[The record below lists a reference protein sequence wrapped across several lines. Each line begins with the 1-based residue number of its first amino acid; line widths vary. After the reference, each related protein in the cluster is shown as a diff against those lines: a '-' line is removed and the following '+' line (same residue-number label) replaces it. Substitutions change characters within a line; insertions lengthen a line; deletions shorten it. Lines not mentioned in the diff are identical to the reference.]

1 MDRFDSFLGLL
12 AIVTALIVSIR
23 AWSATAKAERKTTD
37 LAERLR
43 TLEWRLRLLT
53 EQTQAHPH
61 EEAAPAEARTE
72 TEAER
77 ASSAS
82 SDGEDLLATRLAAR
96 KAQSPTEE
104 TTQATS
110 GAAKPPVVAPPPLP
124 APIPTFATAESAHA
138 ATKPNEA
145 FRPAYSKTSSHETLP
160 RRKSPLENINWE
172 QLMGVRLFAWLGGL
186 ALFLAAAFFLKYS
199 FEHDLIPPAMRVAM
213 GYATGIGLLIGGVRL
228 SQKRYKITAD
238 TLSATGV
245 VILYAVTFACRVVYH
260 FAPFGVTTTFLLMTL
275 ITAVAFV
282 IAVKLDAIVVAIL
295 GMLGG
300 FLTPILLST
309 GQDNPFG
316 LFSYIALLDIG
327 LLAVAFARR
336 WDWLPLAGAIGTF
349 AMQFGWVFSF
359 FNPGKVF
366 IAMAIF
372 LIFCALCLVSAW
384 WSHRRERSNLWL
396 IGATLLMP
404 AATFLFTL
412 HLIADDV
419 IGLRPGV
426 VFSFIVGADFA
437 VLALATLHSKAIIN
451 PAQPVASSAAN
462 SVLPTTTAVTIPS
475 LTWLNA
481 IAGGIVFLLLAIW
494 TGLRVDETLLLWALG
509 GSVALAAL
517 HTAYPIALR
526 WLHPDEPVPG
536 WTQLFP
542 VVALAVMLIPILRLE
557 DVSFVLWLFVL
568 LIDLLAIVVAVVAA
582 SIVGIALSLVV
593 TAGVAFVWLMRIP
606 AEMTALP
613 EMLIVLAL
621 MAGVFT
627 AAGVIAG
634 QMILSRQ
641 EKNKD
646 AGHRDWLPDGWSAA
660 EVQRQLPAISGI
672 LPFLLLLVV
681 TDRLPLINPSPVF
694 ATAFLLSALLLGLNR
709 IFKLSSLPAVGL
721 GCSFLVEL
729 GWHGRHFVAGNPTIA
744 VAWYSIFFLIFA
756 AYPFI
761 FHQGDD
767 AQLVAWISSALSGPL
782 HFWLVYDATK
792 RAWPN
797 DHMGIVPAIF
807 AVPALLALV
816 MAIKQFPVGHPK
828 RNVILSWFGGV
839 ALLFLT
845 LILPIQLKHEWLTIG
860 WALEGAALLWLLR
873 KVPHEG
879 LKFAGVG
886 FLVVA
891 FARLAFNPAV
901 LGYHPRSA
909 VPVFN
914 WYFYTYGLVI
924 AATYTGARLLAPPK
938 QRLLQQD
945 ARPLLVTLG
954 TILAFILMNI
964 EIADYFT
971 NVGKPVLTLSFR
983 VNFARDMS
991 YTIGWALFAFVMLVV
1006 GILKRVRAARWAGI
1020 GLLAVTLLK
1029 LFLHDLAALNQ
1040 LYRVGALVGV
1050 AVVAIIASFL
1060 YQKFMASG
1068 DGGSDQPAPAN
1079 DG

>member
-1 MDRFDSFLGLL
+1 MDGFESFLSFL

-43 TLEWRLRLLT
+43 TLEWRLRLLNERMLT
-53 EQTQAHPH
+53 PAANEEPESFTDSEPSLH
-61 EEAAPAEARTE
+61 ETSEVDDLVAA
-72 TEAER
+72 
-77 ASSAS
+77 
-82 SDGEDLLATRLAAR
+82 RLAAR
-96 KAQSPTEE
+96 TAQESEDKSPDL
-104 TTQATS
+104 
-110 GAAKPPVVAPPPLP
+110 KPAPAPVPASIPPPLP
-124 APIPTFATAESAHA
+124 TPMFAANASAAAELESAK
-138 ATKPNEA
+138 ATTATPRTSTA
-145 FRPAYSKTSSHETLP
+145 RPGSSKE
-160 RRKSPLENINWE
+160 KSIFENINWE
-172 QLMGVRLFAWLGGL
+172 QFMGVRLFAWLGGL

-199 FEHDLIPPAMRVAM
+199 FERGLIPPALRVTM
-213 GYATGIGLLIGGVRL
+213 GFATGIGLLIGGVRL

-260 FAPFGVTTTFLLMTL
+260 FAPFGVKTTFLMMALT
-275 ITAVAFV
+275 TAVAFV
-282 IAVKLDAIVVAIL
+282 IAVRLNALVVAVL

-309 GQDNPFG
+309 GRDSPFE

-336 WDWLPLAGAIGTF
+336 WDWLTLAGAIGTF

-359 FNPGKVF
+359 FNPDKVF

-372 LIFCALCLVSAW
+372 LVFCALYLGSAW
-384 WSHRRERSNLWL
+384 WSHRRQRSNLWL

-426 VFSFIVGADFA
+426 VFSFILGADFA
-437 VLALATLHSKAIIN
+437 VLALATLHSTAIIN
-451 PAQPVASSAAN
+451 PANPVSSSATK
-462 SVLPTTTAVTIPS
+462 SILPTTTAVAIPS

-481 IAGGIVFLLLAIW
+481 IAGGIVFVLLAIW
-494 TGLRVDETLLLWALG
+494 TGLRVDETLLFWALG

-526 WLHPDEPVPG
+526 RFHPEETIPS

-568 LIDLLAIVVAVVAA
+568 LIDLLAITVAVVAA
-582 SIVGIALSLVV
+582 SIVGIALSLAV
-593 TAGVAFVWLMRIP
+593 TAGIAFVWLMRIP

-613 EMLIVLAL
+613 EMLIVIAV

-627 AAGVIAG
+627 AASVIAG
-634 QMILSRQ
+634 QMILTRQ

-646 AGHRDWLPDGWSAA
+646 NGQRDWLPGGWTTADA
-660 EVQRQLPAISGI
+660 QQQLPAVSGI
-672 LPFLLLLVV
+672 LPFLLLLIV
-681 TDRLPLINPSPVF
+681 TDRMTLINPSPVF

-709 IFKLSSLPAVGL
+709 IFKLSWLPAVGL

-729 GWHGRHFVAGNPTIA
+729 GWHGRHFVEGNPTIA
-744 VAWYSIFFLIFA
+744 VAWYSVFVLIFV

-761 FHQGDD
+761 FHRGND
-767 AQLVAWISSALSGPL
+767 AQIVAWVSSALSGPL
-782 HFWLVYDATK
+782 HFWLVYDAIK
-792 RAWPN
+792 RVWPMDN
-797 DHMGIVPAIF
+797 MGIVPAIF

-816 MAIKQFPVGHPK
+816 VAIKQFPTGHPK
-828 RNVILSWFGGV
+828 RNAILSWFGGV
-839 ALLFLT
+839 ALLFIT
-845 LILPIQLKHEWLTIG
+845 LILPIQFKREWLTIG

-901 LGYHPRSA
+901 LGYHPRA
-909 VPVFN
+909 AIPVLN

-924 AATYTGARLLAPPK
+924 AATYTGARLLAPPN

-945 ARPLLVTLG
+945 ARPLLVALG

-971 NVGKPVLTLSFR
+971 NLGEPVLTLSFR

-1068 DGGSDQPAPAN
+1068 NGGADQPTPAHE
-1079 DG
+1079 G